1 MTIYNLERNIM
12 ESEITQLI
20 QDEKKNKKIMALNLS
35 MGAIGVYL
43 WWTIYR
49 MLPGLSSWLTYT
61 LLPLLGRT
69 PVYRLRHRRYSPG
82 SDLFFSDCS
91 SHGQWNRPGSP
102 LRPSRLEG
110 GGHLYRGDG
119 LGYSFCR
126 LFIQYDDLKF
136 QRLKKERISWT
147 TIK

>member
-1 MTIYNLERNIM
+1 M

-91 SHGQWNRPGSP
+91 SHGQ
-102 LRPSRLEG
+102 
-110 GGHLYRGDG
+110 
-119 LGYSFCR
+119 
-126 LFIQYDDLKF
+126 
-136 QRLKKERISWT
+136 
-147 TIK
+147 